1 MSKEPTLKNLW
12 NHTTLNRN
20 KAGGGMTHYD
30 EFFKAQYERIQK
42 KLDLIEAKLIFN
54 KQFPNDQFLDNPKF
68 MELMGISGK
77 TAQSWRD
84 KGIIG
89 YSQIG
94 SKIYYRLSDIR
105 ELLEKHHIHS
115 I

>member
-1 MSKEPTLKNLW
+1 
-12 NHTTLNRN
+12 
-20 KAGGGMTHYD
+20 MTHYD

-54 KQFPNDQFLDNPKF
+54 KQFPNDQFIDNPKF

-105 ELLEKHHIHS
+105 ELLEKHHKQS
-115 I
+115 V